1 MQVIDRNS
9 REGSVH
15 EPCCASCVSSTSS
28 HLDVMKAGLAAEE
41 ADEDAEDKMAD
52 LDACARTGF
61 DDTNANTYSDPL
73 RIHSTS

>member
-1 MQVIDRNS
+1 
-9 REGSVH
+9 
-15 EPCCASCVSSTSS
+15 
-28 HLDVMKAGLAAEE
+28 MKAGLAAEE
-41 ADEDAEDKMAD
+41 ADDDAEDKMAD